1 MDFNKYQ
8 AGDLVKVLRH
18 DYRRFPDGKSTSNEA
33 IVSSLTKENY
43 SLIDRGKTVQEV
55 VDYFHDL
62 EKEIFMYN
70 RADYVHAV
78 EWIVTM
84 PDDCPPEQ
92 ERKFFEVAKNYFVST
107 LPMGEKCLICCE
119 VHKDEKYVNPATGEV
134 VSKPAHM
141 HLMYVPAVKLT
152 VSEKRK
158 IKEQR
163 TNQQLKAYV
172 KKNITGPRLKVQLK
186 KAGLSKEA
194 AEEKIDELK
203 EAARKEIAEEIPD
216 YEYKLCAD
224 ALTKI
229 SDLLKVHPG
238 LQKTLDDTGIKATV
252 WHGNT
257 GANYIHLSGKQLKEI
272 TKLCGKT
279 ITHSMTVEELSEL
292 ISSNIKLEKQVSVL
306 RDDLKLKDAQIEKIQ
321 GLLSRQKT
329 AEKTVP
335 AVSSREQVLQK
346 KYDELKSS
354 YDKKSAEL
362 EKANEKIKALEKTN
376 EELLEKSEEIEK
388 TKDKEWGEDTWG
400 SDDWGQKSNTKD
412 ILW

>member
-163 TNQQLKAYV
+163 TRTVDL
-172 KKNITGPRLKVQLK
+172 PRV
-186 KAGLSKEA
+186 
-194 AEEKIDELK
+194 
-203 EAARKEIAEEIPD
+203 RR
-216 YEYKLCAD
+216 
-224 ALTKI
+224 
-229 SDLLKVHPG
+229 
-238 LQKTLDDTGIKATV
+238 TL
-252 WHGNT
+252 
-257 GANYIHLSGKQLKEI
+257 
-272 TKLCGKT
+272 
-279 ITHSMTVEELSEL
+279 
-292 ISSNIKLEKQVSVL
+292 
-306 RDDLKLKDAQIEKIQ
+306 
-321 GLLSRQKT
+321 
-329 AEKTVP
+329 
-335 AVSSREQVLQK
+335 
-346 KYDELKSS
+346 
-354 YDKKSAEL
+354 
-362 EKANEKIKALEKTN
+362 
-376 EELLEKSEEIEK
+376 
-388 TKDKEWGEDTWG
+388 
-400 SDDWGQKSNTKD
+400 
-412 ILW
+412 